1 MNNLCIHKASL
12 VREHPRIRSRRRGGG
27 EGALGSRAREITRAI
42 SLFTRMSLCDDTGN
56 NDFDQTDSVR
66 RLSQAKV
73 KRVYPMS
80 YEICRTALM
89 MMMFTSTET

>member
-1 MNNLCIHKASL
+1 
-12 VREHPRIRSRRRGGG
+12 
-27 EGALGSRAREITRAI
+27 
-42 SLFTRMSLCDDTGN
+42 MSLCDDTGN